1 MGFLAS
7 YIALWVA
14 VLFLFFVAIGLLR
27 EVTQLRRSQRA
38 ATNLEQLRIG
48 HTAPTFSLQEVYSGE
63 TLSSKIF
70 FGRPTSFL
78 FLSPGCSIC
87 RSIAAEAPALAREL
101 EATTT
106 IAVICLAEEE
116 GWRNLLPPLRGM
128 TVLLDADAEV
138 SVHYGI
144 SRYPTVVVLDE
155 AFKVL
160 RYGYPRSIRQLAE
173 SISLGSS
180 SSEAGSSREV
190 LRA

>member
-70 FGRPTSFL
+70 FGRPTS
-78 FLSPGCSIC
+78 
-87 RSIAAEAPALAREL
+87 L
-101 EATTT
+101 EFCTF
-106 IAVICLAEEE
+106 
-116 GWRNLLPPLRGM
+116 GWVGRGSHPRPIRRLRCMFG
-128 TVLLDADAEV
+128 
-138 SVHYGI
+138 
-144 SRYPTVVVLDE
+144 
-155 AFKVL
+155 
-160 RYGYPRSIRQLAE
+160 AE
-173 SISLGSS
+173 SDFRLFAKERQAIPLG
-180 SSEAGSSREV
+180 
-190 LRA
+190 